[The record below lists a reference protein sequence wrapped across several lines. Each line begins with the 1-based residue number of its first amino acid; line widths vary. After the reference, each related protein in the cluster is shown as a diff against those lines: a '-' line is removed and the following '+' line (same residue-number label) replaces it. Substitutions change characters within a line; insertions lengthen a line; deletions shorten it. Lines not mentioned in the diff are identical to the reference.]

1 MCKLIKLKI
10 KNSLITL
17 VAILLTLS
25 IVASYFE
32 IGNTVRA
39 DQNSSYST
47 TSNDDKL
54 SINEHKITSEEIE
67 EMKNE
72 LGVYQEGTNYNQI
85 LNGYGTGLSPP
96 TFDEWNA
103 IAENTRII
111 DNISYSSPSA
121 IDNSDTPWFPPI
133 GNQGS
138 QGSCTTWAVGYY
150 VKTYQEAKEH
160 SWNLSEA
167 TWSFGQ
173 PTVSYQN
180 QIMSPAF
187 IYNLI
192 NDGVDA
198 GSSFQDAIRLIC
210 NIGVSSWQNMPYNAS
225 DDTTWPTEAA
235 WTEAAMYRGNNTY
248 GYQYLYAN
256 TDEGIT
262 NLKNWLAAGNLAVIA
277 VDADQYDNLTATDV
291 WTTDNYQTTQ
301 LNHANTIVGYNDTLT
316 YTENGELHSGA
327 FKIANSWGSTSGW
340 ENVHD
345 GFYWISYEAMKE
357 LSEVPHSNPCII
369 FEDLIGYEPKILATF
384 NINHNVRSDLQITFS
399 LGNSTS
405 AINKRFHNYI
415 SGGPFPF
422 CTNNVVID
430 LTDFMMNM
438 TSYYNQEFYMRV
450 YDSGTSSTGSINF
463 FGVESVNSTQTPTAT
478 IQNNNVDLNV
488 SYSFALSVLP
498 TSGPPSGIIALSG
511 TGFTPGSSA
520 NISYLNPIN
529 SSWIPIVNNLATL
542 NGELSYQTTAPDLL
556 QENIPGDGEP
566 LSDIIVFRAE
576 DNSNG
581 QIYNSTIPYTEYRRG
596 LTQIGATT
604 AQGIYGNNTNLSTNV
619 FLRTGETVKF
629 LGSWF
634 TPGLASLK
642 WDEISLG
649 NLTIDETGQFNTT
662 ITVPTTSAGQHT
674 LTIDDEATIFCVNLT
689 REPMVAD
696 DYTDVWHNTDFAI
709 TLTPDYAVE
718 EIYYKINDGT
728 ISNLTSNGQP
738 IITTSS
744 ASNTLEYWATWNPGT
759 GTRENIHKTITGIKL
774 DKNSPT
780 GTITTT
786 QTTTA
791 TNVIT
796 LRLSAYD
803 TTSGVV
809 SMRFSNDG
817 ISWSSWEPYATTKTW
832 TLQGND
838 GQKTVHVQFKD
849 NAGLTS
855 TSYCTVTLDI
865 PDPTPVQATTTPT
878 QTPTPSPSEE
888 PTPTPSKMAIQSSTP
903 APYNIE
909 TAGILARPEIL
920 VLFAVAL
927 GAIVLVLLL
936 RRKKQP
942 K

>member
-1 MCKLIKLKI
+1 M
-10 KNSLITL
+10 
-17 VAILLTLS
+17 
-25 IVASYFE
+25 
-32 IGNTVRA
+32 
-39 DQNSSYST
+39 
-47 TSNDDKL
+47 
-54 SINEHKITSEEIE
+54 
-67 EMKNE
+67 
-72 LGVYQEGTNYNQI
+72 
-85 LNGYGTGLSPP
+85 
-96 TFDEWNA
+96 
-103 IAENTRII
+103 
-111 DNISYSSPSA
+111 
-121 IDNSDTPWFPPI
+121 
-133 GNQGS
+133 
-138 QGSCTTWAVGYY
+138 
-150 VKTYQEAKEH
+150 
-160 SWNLSEA
+160 
-167 TWSFGQ
+167 
-173 PTVSYQN
+173 
-180 QIMSPAF
+180 
-187 IYNLI
+187 
-192 NDGVDA
+192 
-198 GSSFQDAIRLIC
+198 
-210 NIGVSSWQNMPYNAS
+210 
-225 DDTTWPTEAA
+225 
-235 WTEAAMYRGNNTY
+235 
-248 GYQYLYAN
+248 
-256 TDEGIT
+256 
-262 NLKNWLAAGNLAVIA
+262 
-277 VDADQYDNLTATDV
+277 
-291 WTTDNYQTTQ
+291 
-301 LNHANTIVGYNDTLT
+301 
-316 YTENGELHSGA
+316 A
-327 FKIANSWGSTSGW
+327 FKHI
-340 ENVHD
+340 
-345 GFYWISYEAMKE
+345 
-357 LSEVPHSNPCII
+357 
-369 FEDLIGYEPKILATF
+369 
-384 NINHNVRSDLQITFS
+384 
-399 LGNSTS
+399 
-405 AINKRFHNYI
+405 
-415 SGGPFPF
+415 
-422 CTNNVVID
+422 
-430 LTDFMMNM
+430 
-438 TSYYNQEFYMRV
+438 
-450 YDSGTSSTGSINF
+450 
-463 FGVESVNSTQTPTAT
+463 
-478 IQNNNVDLNV
+478 
-488 SYSFALSVLP
+488 
-498 TSGPPSGIIALSG
+498 
-511 TGFTPGSSA
+511 
-520 NISYLNPIN
+520 
-529 SSWIPIVNNLATL
+529 
-542 NGELSYQTTAPDLL
+542 
-556 QENIPGDGEP
+556 NIPGDGEP
-566 LSDIIVFRAE
+566 RSDIIVFRAE

-619 FLRTGETVKF
+619 FLRTGETVTF

-927 GAIVLVLLL
+927 GAIVLILLL